1 MENVIIKFVADTEG
15 LQPAI
20 KQLQLMGKITDED
33 AAKFEKI
40 NAEQREFIQGLNK
53 STTEMGKLNSEVD
66 QLAATVAGG
75 AISKA
80 ADDLKKSSDEATKA
94 TKQFTSLKAELRAL
108 KAEIARGEMGAKE
121 MRAATLRAAELEDRI
136 GDINERVR
144 GLASDTKRLDAVV
157 TAFRG
162 IAAGISVATGAAA
175 LFGSENKELEKTLM
189 KVQGAMALLQG
200 VQELATIA
208 TGNSALK
215 TMVLDGAQK
224 AVAVSAR
231 VMGIS
236 VAQATA
242 VMTAGIS
249 VVVAAVAYLV
259 SELMTASE
267 ETNRVTDEML
277 EKQKEQLS
285 FQEYITNKKIALIK
299 DGKKRELVELKL
311 AEDREIAQ
319 LDDKLRRGIISGEQ
333 YEETFK
339 LIRLKGAQDRE
350 KIEDEYAKKDLEA
363 KKSHGKKVVAIRQKT
378 ITELLDIELQYQR
391 DMDAINDR
399 MLSEIMKLQT
409 DELKAQ
415 REIDAENAKWQQE
428 EIDKALQRDADAA
441 EQKKNIEKQKAEEI
455 RRINQ
460 ELQDAIVKASIDA
473 GIEIANALFDINN
486 NRRAEE
492 FNNEINF
499 LNTQKDSELN
509 NLELT
514 EAQKLKIN
522 QRYALQ
528 EKRIKQEAARAQY
541 NADLAQASIN
551 VALAI
556 SNALA
561 TIPPPANIPAAA
573 AAGIAAGAQVAIIA
587 AQGPP
592 KFAKGVERL
601 IGQGTSTS
609 DDIWAKLSMGE
620 RVVPTDVNNDYFAA
634 LSAMHN
640 RKVDPSLANNIM
652 SALSNGNYEIAA
664 EFVAKSS
671 EKTNLV
677 DYERLGQVFERGK
690 NNVNII
696 MDEKG
701 FIKYVSTKNG
711 KTEYRNQ
718 KLRFR
723 A

>member
-1 MENVIIKFVADTEG
+1 MENVIIKFIADTEG

-40 NAEQREFIQGLNK
+40 NVEQREFIAGLNK
-53 STTEMGKLNSEVD
+53 STTEMGKLNTEVD

-80 ADDLKKSSDEATKA
+80 TDDLQKGTEQAKQA
-94 TKQFTSLKAELRAL
+94 TKQYSSLKAELRAL
-108 KAEIARGEMGAKE
+108 KAEIARGDMGAKE
-121 MRAATLRAAELEDRI
+121 MRAATMRAAELEDRI
-136 GDINERVR
+136 GDINERVK

-231 VMGIS
+231 VMGVS

-242 VMTAGIS
+242 IMTAGIS
-249 VVVAAVAYLV
+249 LVVAGLAYLV
-259 SELMTASE
+259 SEIAFAGE
-267 ETNRVTDEML
+267 ETNRVTDKML
-277 EKQKEQLS
+277 ESQKGLLS
-285 FQEYITNKKIALIK
+285 FQEEMTKKKIALIK
-299 DGKKRELVELKL
+299 DEKAKELVELKL
-311 AEDREIAQ
+311 AEDREIVS
-319 LDDKLRRGIISGEQ
+319 LRDKLNRGIISGQQFEEAFVLLRLNGAKQREQ
-333 YEETFK
+333 
-339 LIRLKGAQDRE
+339 IDAD
-350 KIEDEYAKKDLEA
+350 YAKKEEDKKKETGNKLVKLHRQTLMEMLDEDA
-363 KKSHGKKVVAIRQKT
+363 K
-378 ITELLDIELQYQR
+378 YQQ
-391 DMDAINDR
+391 DSQAINEK

-409 DELKAQ
+409 DELRAQ
-415 REIDAENAKWQQE
+415 RETDSEMEAWAQQ
-428 EIDKALQRDADAA
+428 EIDKALKREMDASQAKKKINDELNATIKAA
-441 EQKKNIEKQKAEEI
+441 
-455 RRINQ
+455 
-460 ELQDAIVKASIDA
+460 AIDSAIQ
-473 GIEIANALFDINN
+473 ITNALFEIGDE
-486 NRRAEE
+486 RRNSEYQ
-492 FNNEINF
+492 NELDF
-499 LNTQKDSELN
+499 LNAQKDSELN

-514 EAQKLKIN
+514 EAQKLKIQ

-528 EKRIKQEAARAQY
+528 ERRIKQEAARAQY
-541 NADLAQASIN
+541 NADLAQATIN

-556 SNALA
+556 SKALA
-561 TIPPPANIPAAA
+561 TIPPPANIAAAA
-573 AAGIAAGAQVAIIA
+573 AAGISAGAQVAIIA

-601 IGQGTSTS
+601 IGQGTATS
-609 DDIWAKLSMGE
+609 DDIWAKLSQGE

-652 SALSNGNYEIAA
+652 SALANGNYSIAA
-664 EFVAKSS
+664 EFVAKTQD
-671 EKTNLV
+671 KTNLL
-677 DYERLGQVFERGK
+677 DYERLGQVMEK
-690 NNVNII
+690 SKSSTNII
-696 MDEKG
+696 LDEKG
-701 FIKYVSTKNG
+701 FVKYVTTKNG
-711 KTEYRNQ
+711 RTEYRNK
-718 KLRFR
+718 KLKFVS
-723 A
+723 